1 MLGIGIKTIACDPDN
16 SFLPDMV
23 DLERVLESGVRALSL
38 VTPCNPTGAVYPP
51 DMLTEIYRLC
61 RKHDCWLILDET
73 YRDFLPDTSE
83 PPHRLLS
90 EPNWQDGL
98 VVAYSFSKSYCIPG
112 HRMGAITASAK
123 VVEQVAKI
131 MDNLQICAPRSPQ
144 AAVSPAPFRRLR
156 TGLRSQPHRDRHPR
170 PAALKD
176 VMSRLND
183 WNIAAI
189 GAYFAYVRH
198 PFADVGS
205 EAVAKSLALD
215 AGVACLPG
223 AYFGEGQERYL
234 RFAFANCDAPTI
246 RMLEERLPAWEISGG
261 SESGVKPFDANIPCP
276 AP

>member
-1 MLGIGIKTIACDPDN
+1 
-16 SFLPDMV
+16 
-23 DLERVLESGVRALSL
+23 
-38 VTPCNPTGAVYPP
+38 
-51 DMLTEIYRLC
+51 
-61 RKHDCWLILDET
+61 
-73 YRDFLPDTSE
+73 
-83 PPHRLLS
+83 
-90 EPNWQDGL
+90 
-98 VVAYSFSKSYCIPG
+98 
-112 HRMGAITASAK
+112 MGAITASAK

-144 AAVSPAPFRRLR
+144 AALARAIPALKDWREANRAEIAAR
-156 TGLRSQPHRDRHPR
+156 A
-170 PAALKD
+170 AALKD

-246 RMLEERLPAWEISGG
+246 RMLEERLRGFRVG
-261 SESGVKPFDANIPCP
+261 
-276 AP
+276 